1 MFRVSD
7 TWKATY
13 PGAVSGVLIMH
24 DVINPDYN
32 PALEAKKTSL
42 EQELR
47 RDYGE
52 LDRPALLDIPPF
64 PAYSDY
70 YKRFKKTYHV
80 FLQYESVVKKG
91 KTIPSVSAL
100 VESMFMAE
108 LKDRL
113 LTAGHDLDKVQG
125 ESHLEIAIGNEVF
138 TTLQGQEKTLKA
150 GDMYIHDDAGV
161 ISSVIYGPD
170 QRTQISK
177 TTQKV
182 MFTVYAPPGVG
193 EQPVKRHLEEIREN
207 ILLFANQ
214 SKTELL
220 RVYLA

>member
-1 MFRVSD
+1 MFSVSN

-13 PGAVSGVLIMH
+13 PGAASGVLIMH
-24 DVINPDYN
+24 EVINPDHN
-32 PALEAKKTSL
+32 PALDAKKTSL
-42 EQELR
+42 ELELR
-47 RDYGE
+47 RDYEE
-52 LDRPALLDIPPF
+52 LDRPALLEIPPF

-80 FLQYESVVKKG
+80 YLQFESLVKKG
-91 KTIPSVSAL
+91 KSIPSVAAL

-125 ESHLEIAIGNEVF
+125 EPRLEIALGNEAY
-138 TTLQGQEKTLKA
+138 TTLQSQRKTLKP
-150 GDMYIHDDAGV
+150 GDMYIHDEAGV

-182 MFTVYAPPGVG
+182 MFTVYAPPGIG

-220 RVYLA
+220 RVFIA